1 MLVTRELRR
10 YFLMGASVGG
20 LGSAKHESSKLYLL
34 GAGTLDGV
42 SVEEN

>member
-10 YFLMGASVGG
+10 YFLMGESVGG
-20 LGSAKHESSKLYLL
+20 LGSAKHELSELYLL
-34 GAGTLDGV
+34 GAGTLDGM